1 MHDYNYYLR
10 LVEGAVNN
18 INYPAQPANLYAPIA
33 YTMRQGGKRVRP
45 VLTLM
50 TCEAMGGDPVKA
62 VNVAL
67 GIELFHNF
75 TLLHDDVMDRA
86 DLRRGQ
92 PTVHRKWNDNVAIL
106 SGDTMLNM
114 AARAI
119 SQVDDDIVRPMVD
132 LFNDTAIKVYE
143 GQQYDMDF
151 EKRNDVTVDEYMK
164 MIRLKTSVLLG
175 CACKAGAL
183 VAHTDTENADS
194 IYNMAVNLGLAFQLQ
209 DDYLDVWG
217 DPVTFGKEI
226 GGDIVNNKKTFLL
239 INAIDHSAGNDAIE
253 LNRWLND
260 TSSPKQE
267 KIAAVTALYEKLGLK
282 DLTRNAI
289 VNYSHN
295 ALDLLHETKMSYDA
309 YKVFEG
315 IINRLVDRES

>member
-10 LVEGAVNN
+10 LVGGAVNN

-33 YTMRQGGKRVRP
+33 YTMKQGGKRVRP

-282 DLTRNAI
+282 DLARNAI

>member
-10 LVEGAVNN
+10 LVDGAISN
-18 INYPAQPANLYAPIA
+18 IQYPKNPSKLYDPIA
-33 YTMRQGGKRVRP
+33 YTMNQGGKRVRP

-50 TCEAMGGDPVKA
+50 TCEAMGGNLDDA
-62 VNVAL
+62 INVAL

-86 DLRRGQ
+86 DIRRGQ
-92 PTVHRKWNDNVAIL
+92 PTVHTRWNENVAIL

-114 AARAI
+114 AAQAI
-119 SQVDDDIVRPMVD
+119 SKVDDDILPAMVK

-151 EKRNDVTVDEYMK
+151 EKRNDVTVEEYIN

-183 VAHTDTENADS
+183 VARTDEENAES

-239 INAIDHSAGNDAIE
+239 INAIDRSAGNDAIE
-253 LNRWLND
+253 LNRWLAD

-267 KIAAVTALYEKLGLK
+267 KIQAVTTLYEKLGLK
-282 DLTRNAI
+282 DLARNAI

-309 YKVFEG
+309 YKVFDG
-315 IINRLVDRES
+315 IINRLVDRDR

>member
-18 INYPAQPANLYAPIA
+18 INYPTQPANLYAPIA

-282 DLTRNAI
+282 DLARNAI

>member
-10 LVEGAVNN
+10 LVDGAINN
-18 INYPAQPANLYAPIA
+18 IQYPKNPSKLYEPIA
-33 YTMRQGGKRVRP
+33 YTMNQGGKRVRP

-50 TCEAMGGDPVKA
+50 TCEAMGGNLDDA
-62 VNVAL
+62 INVAL

-86 DLRRGQ
+86 DIRRGQ
-92 PTVHRKWNDNVAIL
+92 PTVHTRWNENVAIL

-114 AARAI
+114 AAQAI
-119 SQVDDDIVRPMVD
+119 SKVDDDILPAMVK

-143 GQQYDMDF
+143 GQQYDMEF
-151 EKRNDVTVDEYMK
+151 EKRNDVTVEEYIN

-183 VAHTDTENADS
+183 VARTDEENAES

-239 INAIDHSAGNDAIE
+239 INAIDRSAGNDAIE
-253 LNRWLND
+253 LNRWLAD

-267 KIAAVTALYEKLGLK
+267 KIQAVTTLYEKLGLK
-282 DLTRNAI
+282 DLARNAI

-309 YKVFEG
+309 YKVFDG
-315 IINRLVDRES
+315 IINRLVDRDR

>member
-67 GIELFHNF
+67 GIELLHNF

-209 DDYLDVWG
+209 DDYLDV
-217 DPVTFGKEI
+217 
-226 GGDIVNNKKTFLL
+226 
-239 INAIDHSAGNDAIE
+239 
-253 LNRWLND
+253 
-260 TSSPKQE
+260 
-267 KIAAVTALYEKLGLK
+267 
-282 DLTRNAI
+282 
-289 VNYSHN
+289 
-295 ALDLLHETKMSYDA
+295 
-309 YKVFEG
+309 
-315 IINRLVDRES
+315 

>member
-10 LVEGAVNN
+10 LVDGAINN
-18 INYPAQPANLYAPIA
+18 IQYPKNPSKLYDPIA
-33 YTMRQGGKRVRP
+33 YTMNQGGKRVRP

-50 TCEAMGGDPVKA
+50 TCEAMGGNLDDA
-62 VNVAL
+62 INVAL

-86 DLRRGQ
+86 DIRRGQ
-92 PTVHRKWNDNVAIL
+92 PTVHTRWNENVAIL

-114 AARAI
+114 AAQAI
-119 SQVDDDIVRPMVD
+119 SKVDDDILPAMVK

-151 EKRNDVTVDEYMK
+151 EKRNDVTVEEYIN

-183 VAHTDTENADS
+183 VARTDEENAES

-239 INAIDHSAGNDAIE
+239 INAIDRSAGNDAIE
-253 LNRWLND
+253 LNRWLAD

-267 KIAAVTALYEKLGLK
+267 KIQAVTTLYEKLGLK
-282 DLTRNAI
+282 DLARNAI

-309 YKVFEG
+309 YKVFDG
-315 IINRLVDRES
+315 IINRLVDRDR

>member
-33 YTMRQGGKRVRP
+33 FTMRQGGKRVRP

-132 LFNDTAIKVYE
+132 LFNDTAIMVYE

-253 LNRWLND
+253 LNRWLDD

-282 DLTRNAI
+282 DLARNAI

>member
-86 DLRRGQ
+86 DMRRGQ
-92 PTVHRKWNDNVAIL
+92 PTVHHKWNDNVAIL

-282 DLTRNAI
+282 DLARNAI

>member
-1 MHDYNYYLR
+1 
-10 LVEGAVNN
+10 
-18 INYPAQPANLYAPIA
+18 
-33 YTMRQGGKRVRP
+33 
-45 VLTLM
+45 M
-50 TCEAMGGDPVKA
+50 TK
-62 VNVAL
+62 
-67 GIELFHNF
+67 
-75 TLLHDDVMDRA
+75 
-86 DLRRGQ
+86 
-92 PTVHRKWNDNVAIL
+92 
-106 SGDTMLNM
+106 
-114 AARAI
+114 
-119 SQVDDDIVRPMVD
+119 VDDDIVKPIQE
-132 LFNDTAIKVYE
+132 LFNATAISVYE
-143 GQQYDMDF
+143 GQQYDMDY
-151 EKRNDVTVDEYMK
+151 ETRNNVTVDEYID
-164 MIRLKTSVLLG
+164 MIRLKTSVLTG
-175 CACKAGAL
+175 CSCKAGAI
-183 VAHTDTENADS
+183 VARTASENADK

-282 DLTRNAI
+282 DLARNAI

>member
-10 LVEGAVNN
+10 LVDGAISN
-18 INYPAQPANLYAPIA
+18 IQYPKNPSKLYEPIA
-33 YTMRQGGKRVRP
+33 YTMNQGGKRVRP

-50 TCEAMGGDPVKA
+50 TCEAMGGNLDDA
-62 VNVAL
+62 INVAL

-86 DLRRGQ
+86 DIRRGQ
-92 PTVHRKWNDNVAIL
+92 PTVHTRWNENVAIL

-114 AARAI
+114 AAQAI
-119 SQVDDDIVRPMVD
+119 SKVDDDILPAMVK

-151 EKRNDVTVDEYMK
+151 EKRNDVTVEEYIN

-183 VAHTDTENADS
+183 VARTDEENAES

-239 INAIDHSAGNDAIE
+239 INAIDRSAGNDAIE
-253 LNRWLND
+253 LNRWLAD

-267 KIAAVTALYEKLGLK
+267 KIQAVTTLYEKLGLK
-282 DLTRNAI
+282 DLARNAI
-289 VNYSHN
+289 VTYSHN

-309 YKVFEG
+309 YKVFDG
-315 IINRLVDRES
+315 IINRLVDRDR

>member
-10 LVEGAVNN
+10 LVDGAINN
-18 INYPAQPANLYAPIA
+18 IQYPKNPSKLYEPIA
-33 YTMRQGGKRVRP
+33 YTMNQGGKRVRP

-50 TCEAMGGDPVKA
+50 TCEAMGGNLDDA
-62 VNVAL
+62 INVAL

-86 DLRRGQ
+86 DIRRGQ
-92 PTVHRKWNDNVAIL
+92 PTVHTRWNENVAIL

-114 AARAI
+114 AAQAI
-119 SQVDDDIVRPMVD
+119 SKVDDDILPAMVK

-143 GQQYDMDF
+143 GQQYDMEF
-151 EKRNDVTVDEYMK
+151 EKRNDVTVEEYIN

-183 VAHTDTENADS
+183 VARTDEENAES

-239 INAIDHSAGNDAIE
+239 INAIDRSAGNDAIE
-253 LNRWLND
+253 LNRWLAD

-267 KIAAVTALYEKLGLK
+267 KIQAVTTLYEKLGLK
-282 DLTRNAI
+282 DLARNAI

-309 YKVFEG
+309 YKVFDC
-315 IINRLVDRES
+315 IINRLVDRDR

>member
-10 LVEGAVNN
+10 LVEGGVNN

-282 DLTRNAI
+282 DLARNAI

>member
-183 VAHTDTENADS
+183 VAHTDAENADS

-253 LNRWLND
+253 LNRCLND

-282 DLTRNAI
+282 DLVRNAI

>member
-10 LVEGAVNN
+10 LVDGAINN
-18 INYPAQPANLYAPIA
+18 IQYPKNPSKLYEPIA
-33 YTMRQGGKRVRP
+33 YTMNQGGKRVRP

-50 TCEAMGGDPVKA
+50 TCEAMGGNLDDA
-62 VNVAL
+62 INVAL

-86 DLRRGQ
+86 DIRRGQ
-92 PTVHRKWNDNVAIL
+92 PTVHTRWNENVAIL

-114 AARAI
+114 AAQAI
-119 SQVDDDIVRPMVD
+119 SKVDDDILPAMVK

-151 EKRNDVTVDEYMK
+151 EKRNDVTVEEYIN

-183 VAHTDTENADS
+183 VARTDEENAES
-194 IYNMAVNLGLAFQLQ
+194 IYNMAVNLGL
-209 DDYLDVWG
+209 
-217 DPVTFGKEI
+217 
-226 GGDIVNNKKTFLL
+226 KKTFLL
-239 INAIDHSAGNDAIE
+239 INAIDRSAGNDAIE
-253 LNRWLND
+253 LNRWLAD

-267 KIAAVTALYEKLGLK
+267 KIQAVTALYEKLGLK
-282 DLTRNAI
+282 DLARNAI

-309 YKVFEG
+309 YKVFDG
-315 IINRLVDRES
+315 IINRLVDRDR

>member
-1 MHDYNYYLR
+1 MTRTLR
-10 LVEGAVNN
+10 
-18 INYPAQPANLYAPIA
+18 
-33 YTMRQGGKRVRP
+33 
-45 VLTLM
+45 
-50 TCEAMGGDPVKA
+50 
-62 VNVAL
+62 
-67 GIELFHNF
+67 
-75 TLLHDDVMDRA
+75 
-86 DLRRGQ
+86 
-92 PTVHRKWNDNVAIL
+92 
-106 SGDTMLNM
+106 S
-114 AARAI
+114 
-119 SQVDDDIVRPMVD
+119 
-132 LFNDTAIKVYE
+132 
-143 GQQYDMDF
+143 
-151 EKRNDVTVDEYMK
+151 
-164 MIRLKTSVLLG
+164 KTSVLLG

-282 DLTRNAI
+282 DLARNAI